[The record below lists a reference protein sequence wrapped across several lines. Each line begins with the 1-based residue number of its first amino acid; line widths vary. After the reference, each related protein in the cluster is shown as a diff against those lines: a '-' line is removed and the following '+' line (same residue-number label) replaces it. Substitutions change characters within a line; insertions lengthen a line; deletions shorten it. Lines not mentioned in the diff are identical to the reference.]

1 MSELRFK
8 VLGGLEVAGGNGTS
22 LTRKTKLVAAFLAL
36 QRGQPQSRERLADL
50 FWENSPEEQARKNLR
65 QCLSTLRKHLGR
77 TLITDQDRIS
87 LDPGAVD
94 LDAERFEK
102 LVGGDGLE
110 QLEQAAAIYRGDLLA
125 GFNIKENVF
134 EAWIRPE
141 RERYR
146 NLMVDGLVKM
156 LEYYEASHDTGAIT
170 KSATRLLALDP
181 LNEAA
186 YRILMRTYAA
196 QGRHGAALKQFE
208 DCRNILKRELGIE
221 PEPET
226 VALNRDIR
234 RRRTHLPD
242 DTKEKVQ
249 TPEPEVLPLPD
260 KPSIAVLPF
269 DNMSG
274 DPEQE
279 YFSDGITEDI
289 ITDLSKVAGFF
300 VIARNSSFAYKGQS
314 PDIRRVCRELGVRY
328 VLEGSVRRSGQ
339 RVRINAQ
346 MIDGSTSGYV
356 WAERY
361 DRKLEDIFA
370 VQDEVTRAIIDALM
384 VELGDDERARREAR
398 RKINPEAYDHFLRG
412 RQCLDRMS
420 AKSLSDSRV
429 MLMRA
434 VELDPKLAAAYATLA
449 IVHCAEYLNKWN
461 DPSPN
466 HLEQGLEFARK
477 ACKTDENEPRAY
489 YALAHSQ
496 IWLRNFDE
504 AEPAAQRAL
513 QLNPNFAGGLATLG
527 LVRDYS
533 GRHEDAVSFFERAL
547 RLDPRYGMALQYLGR
562 SQFALER
569 WDEAERT
576 FNRRLVHAPR
586 SDMTRAYLAS
596 LYGHTGRVQDAHRLW
611 QEIMEINP
619 NFSVDHIL
627 DVLPFKDPAWF
638 DRYVT
643 GLSKAGLLD

>member
-186 YRILMRTYAA
+186 YRILMRTY
-196 QGRHGAALKQFE
+196 
-208 DCRNILKRELGIE
+208 
-221 PEPET
+221 
-226 VALNRDIR
+226 
-234 RRRTHLPD
+234 THLPD

-398 RKINPEAYDHFLRG
+398 GKINPEAYDHFLRG

-449 IVHCAEYLNKWN
+449 IVHGVEYLNKWN